1 MKVFFVLQDDEEVG
15 DQGSIFR
22 EEDRG
27 DKEEE
32 EELDGEMEKEMFEV
46 EGIMYLEI
54 NDEGLR
60 GVKKLLLVK
69 MR

>member
-22 EEDRG
+22 EEDKE

>member
-1 MKVFFVLQDDEEVG
+1 
-15 DQGSIFR
+15 
-22 EEDRG
+22 
-27 DKEEE
+27 
-32 EELDGEMEKEMFEV
+32 MEKEMFEA
-46 EGIMYLEI
+46 EGIMHLEI

>member
-15 DQGSIFR
+15 DQSSIFR
-22 EEDRG
+22 EEDRE

>member
-22 EEDRG
+22 EEDRE

>member
-1 MKVFFVLQDDEEVG
+1 MKVSSVLQDDEEAG
-15 DQGSIFR
+15 DQGSTPR
-22 EEDRG
+22 EEDRE

-32 EELDGEMEKEMFEV
+32 EESDGEMEKEMFEA
-46 EGIMYLEI
+46 EGIMHLEI
-54 NDEGLR
+54 SDEGLR

>member
-1 MKVFFVLQDDEEVG
+1 MKVFFVLQDDEEIG

-22 EEDRG
+22 EEDRE

>member
-15 DQGSIFR
+15 DQGLIFW
-22 EEDRG
+22 EEDRE

-54 NDEGLR
+54 SDEGLR

>member
-1 MKVFFVLQDDEEVG
+1 
-15 DQGSIFR
+15 
-22 EEDRG
+22 
-27 DKEEE
+27 
-32 EELDGEMEKEMFEV
+32 MFEV

>member
-15 DQGSIFR
+15 DQGLIFW
-22 EEDRG
+22 EEDRE

>member
-15 DQGSIFR
+15 DQGLIFC
-22 EEDRG
+22 EEDRE

>member
-1 MKVFFVLQDDEEVG
+1 MKVSSVLQDDEEAG
-15 DQGSIFR
+15 DQGSTPR
-22 EEDRG
+22 EDRE

-32 EELDGEMEKEMFEV
+32 EESDGEMEKEMFEA
-46 EGIMYLEI
+46 EGIMHLEI